1 MTTIDPS
8 AQDIAHFLQEHPSFF
23 DEHAAVFATLHVPN
37 PHGGRAISLA
47 ERQILTLRERNRSL
61 EWRLNELV
69 RNAGENA
76 TISQQ
81 VTAWSE
87 RLLRE
92 TDPGRIPGEI
102 ALGLAEQFKLDHAGL
117 RLWNLPGVAGD
128 GEHGYGAA
136 VSDDVRTFAD
146 SLKTPYC
153 GNDTGFEAV
162 RWLDGTP
169 KSLALVALRPQLDAP
184 SIGLLILGSDDASRF
199 TPEMGTA
206 FLETIGRLASAVL
219 QRLT

>member
-1 MTTIDPS
+1 MTTNDPS
-8 AQDIAHFLQEHPSFF
+8 AQDIAHYLQEHPAFF
-23 DEHAAVFATLHVPN
+23 DEHAAVFATLHIPN

-69 RNAGENA
+69 RNAGDNE

-92 TDPGRIPGEI
+92 TDAARIPAEI
-102 ALGLAEQFKLDHAGL
+102 TLGLAQQFNLDHAGL
-117 RLWNLPGVAGD
+117 RLWNLTGLQSD

-146 SLKTPYC
+146 SLKAPYC

-169 KSLALVALRPQLDAP
+169 KSLALVALRLQADAP
-184 SIGLLILGSDDASRF
+184 SVGLLILGSDDAARF
-199 TPEMGTA
+199 TPDMGTA
-206 FLETIGRLASAVL
+206 FLDTIGRLASAAL
-219 QRLT
+219 HRLA

>member
-1 MTTIDPS
+1 MTTNDPS
-8 AQDIAHFLQEHPSFF
+8 AQDIAHFLQEHPAFF
-23 DEHAAVFATLHVPN
+23 DEHPTVFANLHVPN

-69 RNAGENA
+69 RNAGDNE
-76 TISQQ
+76 TIAQQ
-81 VTAWSE
+81 VTAWSA

-92 TDPGRIPGEI
+92 TDAARLPAEI
-102 ALGLAEQFKLDHAGL
+102 TLGLAEQFNLDHAGL
-117 RLWNLPGVAGD
+117 RLWNLPGLPAEGQ
-128 GEHGYGAA
+128 HGYGAA
-136 VSDDVRTFAD
+136 VSDDARTFAD

-162 RWLDGTP
+162 RWLDSTP
-169 KSLALVALRPQLDAP
+169 KSLALVALRLQADAP
-184 SIGLLILGSDDASRF
+184 SVGLLILGSDDAARF

-206 FLETIGRLASAVL
+206 FLETIGQLASAAL
-219 QRLT
+219 HRLA